1 MPSDRQK
8 LFLEGPIG
16 SALLRL
22 AVPIILGNVLQTGYQ
37 LTDAFWVGRLGG
49 VAVAAVAVS
58 FPVTF
63 LVIALG
69 AGLAI
74 AGATLSAQYMGAGR
88 QDMVNHVAAQ
98 TMLMVALTSVVMG
111 GAGYVLSPYVL
122 ELIGV
127 APEVYHGALGFMRVS
142 FVGIIFVFMYG
153 MFQALM
159 RGVGETRIPLI
170 IVLGTVILNFVFD
183 PLLIF
188 GWGWISPQG
197 VKGAA
202 LATLATQG
210 LAALL
215 GMMIFLR
222 GRHGIQLAWRD
233 FWPDPQYIKRAFFL
247 GLPGSIELSTR
258 GLGPMLMTFLVTSS
272 GTVTLAAY
280 GIGSNILQ
288 FIVIPAMSLSMAVST
303 LVSQNI
309 GAGNVQRA
317 SRVTTL
323 GAVWGFII
331 LTAVGLIVYLFA
343 PAFVAFFVPRDASV
357 IAEGARFIRV
367 MCLAWG
373 AIGVQLCIVSAF
385 RASGNMLV
393 AMVIAIV
400 SQFMFQFPLAYVL
413 SKLALIARLLTHHG
427 KPPRPIP
434 SSRRNH
440 CSPKITSPFS
450 TASTLSVI
458 SPPSIDALRKAHSIT
473 SSAMASMPDGM
484 VRPSALAVLRLM
496 TNSNLSGSSTGSSD
510 GFSPLR
516 MRPT

>member
-1 MPSDRQK
+1 MPNDRRK

-37 LTDAFWVGRLGG
+37 LTDAFWVGRLA
-49 VAVAAVAVS
+49 AVAAVAVS
-58 FPVTF
+58 FPITF

-98 TMLMVALTSVVMG
+98 TMLMVAITSVVMG
-111 GAGYVLSPYVL
+111 AAGYVLSPYLL

-127 APEVYHGALGFMRVS
+127 APDVYHGALGFMRVS
-142 FVGIIFVFMYG
+142 FVGIIFVFLYG

-159 RGVGETRIPLI
+159 RGVGETRMPLI
-170 IVLGTVILNFVFD
+170 IVLGTVILNFLFD
-183 PLLIF
+183 PLFIF
-188 GWGWISPQG
+188 GWGWVPGQG
-197 VKGAA
+197 VMGAA

-215 GMMIFLR
+215 GMIIFLR
-222 GRHGIQLAWRD
+222 GRHGIQLGWRD
-233 FWPDPQYIKRAFFL
+233 FRPDPQYIKRAFFL

-258 GLGPMLMTFLVTSS
+258 GLGPLLMTFLVTGF

-288 FIVIPAMSLSMAVST
+288 FIVIPAMGLSMAVST

-309 GAGNVQRA
+309 GAGNIQRA
-317 SRVTTL
+317 SHVTLL
-323 GAVWGFII
+323 GSAWGFVI
-331 LTAVGLIVYLFA
+331 LTVVGLVAYLFA
-343 PAFVAFFVPRDASV
+343 PALVAFFVPGDSAV
-357 IAEGARFIRV
+357 IAEGAHFIRV

-385 RASGNMLV
+385 RASGNLLV

-413 SKLALIARLLTHHG
+413 SRHTGLQATGLWWSFPVANIA
-427 KPPRPIP
+427 
-434 SSRRNH
+434 
-440 CSPKITSPFS
+440 
-450 TASTLSVI
+450 
-458 SPPSIDALRKAHSIT
+458 
-473 SSAMASMPDGM
+473 
-484 VRPSALAVLRLM
+484 SALVSACWFAQGGWKKTRL
-496 TNSNLSGSSTGSSD
+496 TEEDKEVAKVTEETVAEEGI
-510 GFSPLR
+510 R
-516 MRPT
+516 